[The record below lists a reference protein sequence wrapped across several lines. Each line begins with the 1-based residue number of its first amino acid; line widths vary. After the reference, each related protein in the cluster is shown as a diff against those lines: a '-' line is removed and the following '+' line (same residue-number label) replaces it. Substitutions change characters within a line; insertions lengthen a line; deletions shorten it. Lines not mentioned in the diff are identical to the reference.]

1 MTLYSRLLIAIVIS
15 MAPSHLLMI
24 TPSKAQRYCETTN
37 IE

>member
-15 MAPSHLLMI
+15 MAPSNLL